1 MPIRK
6 SYNST
11 VFLLCENWLAHFDC
25 FPIWINTGQFR
36 LGTMLFAMIL
46 SESEI
51 KARKNSFDAIICSRL
66 TISRSFILYI
76 ILYALSGLLYSHR
89 CNLYALFHFSFV
101 GLIKR
106 LVYQDVT
113 RSFRSYSFETNHH
126 PWNARF
132 FSQWFELHRCG
143 YCGGVRDI
151 EKFSFLFSNNFRYFV
166 IVRGLN

>member
-1 MPIRK
+1 MKIDWLI
-6 SYNST
+6 SI
-11 VFLLCENWLAHFDC
+11 VFWFGLLQASFVWGRCCSLWFYPNWK
-25 FPIWINTGQFR
+25 W
-36 LGTMLFAMIL
+36 
-46 SESEI
+46 
-51 KARKNSFDAIICSRL
+51 KNSFDAIICSRL
-66 TISRSFILYI
+66 TISRSFVLYI

-89 CNLYALFHFSFV
+89 FNLYALFHFSFV

-132 FSQWFELHRCG
+132 LSQWFELHRCG